1 MKRFFI
7 LASAAI
13 VALASCAK
21 TEVVYN
27 DAPEEIALSTVNMP
41 MTKAFT
47 ANMTVFAYLN
57 GEKYFG
63 NTTFAQN
70 GTYWKA
76 TSAKYWPVSGT
87 LDFLVWAPANANI
100 GSDNA
105 TNLKGISKD
114 TDDQVDLLYGSASG
128 DKDDVKVDV
137 TLNHALSKVQIN
149 VKGDASVFLLGVELL
164 NSTQK
169 ATAVVN
175 FNPTPAIAWT
185 ADATAPKLAS
195 KALYTPADDVN
206 GDALSPSAAKEC
218 PEFYVVPL
226 DADDASIKLT
236 YKMAG
241 SDATLEYTT
250 SSGDLGEWVE
260 GKHYIYNISVGATE
274 IQLNPEVATWGI
286 PEEKTL

>member
-47 ANMTVFAYLN
+47 GNMTVFAYLN
-57 GEKYFG
+57 GVEYFG
-63 NTTFAQN
+63 NTTFAQS

-76 TSAKYWPVSGT
+76 ATAKYWPASGT

-100 GSDNA
+100 DSDNA
-105 TNLKGISKD
+105 TNLNGISKG
-114 TDDQVDLLYGSASG
+114 TNDQIDLLYGSASG
-128 DKDDVKVDV
+128 DKDDEYVNVQLK
-137 TLNHALSKVQIN
+137 HALSMVQIN
-149 VKGDASVFLLGVELL
+149 VAGDPNVSLLGVELL

-169 ATAVVN
+169 ATAVVD
-175 FNPTPAIAWT
+175 FTTPAITWT

-195 KALYTPADDVN
+195 KALYDPTDDVD
-206 GDALSPSAAKEC
+206 GDALSPTAKEC
-218 PEFYVVPL
+218 PAFFVVPL
-226 DADDASIKLT
+226 AGTEASIKLT

-241 SDATLEYTT
+241 SDTPLEYTT
-250 SSGDLGEWVE
+250 PDGALGEWAE
-260 GKHYIYNISVGATE
+260 GKHYIYNISVGANE
-274 IQLNPEVATWGI
+274 IQLNPSVADWGT
-286 PEEKTL
+286 PVQKPL

>member
-7 LASAAI
+7 LATAAI

-47 ANMTVFAYLN
+47 EDMTVFAYLD
-57 GEKYFG
+57 GDAYFG
-63 NTTFAQN
+63 NTTFAQS

-76 TSAKYWPVSGT
+76 ATAKYWPASGT
-87 LDFLVWAPANANI
+87 LDFLVWAPADPNLTST
-100 GSDNA
+100 GA
-105 TNLKGISKD
+105 TNLGGISKD
-114 TDDQVDLLYGSASG
+114 TNDQVDLLYGSASG
-128 DKDDVKVDV
+128 DKDDVAVDV
-137 TLNHALSKVQIN
+137 TLNHALSKVQIK
-149 VKGDASVFLLGVELL
+149 VAGDANVYLLGVELL

-175 FNPTPAIAWT
+175 DFTTPAITWT

-195 KALYTPADDVN
+195 KALYTPTDNVN
-206 GDALSPSAAKEC
+206 GDVLSSTAKEC

-226 DADDASIKLT
+226 EGTAASIKLT

-241 SDATLEYTT
+241 SSATLEYTT
-250 SSGDLGEWVE
+250 PAGALGEWAE

-274 IQLNPEVATWGI
+274 IQLNPIVASWGT
-286 PEEKTL
+286 PEEETL

>member
-7 LASAAI
+7 LATAAI

-47 ANMTVFAYLN
+47 GNMTVFAYLN
-57 GEKYFG
+57 GAEYFG
-63 NTTFAQN
+63 NTTFTQS

-76 TSAKYWPVSGT
+76 TQAKYWPASGT
-87 LDFLVWAPANANI
+87 LDFLVWAPADPNLTSTGAN
-100 GSDNA
+100 
-105 TNLKGISKD
+105 NLTGISKA
-114 TDDQVDLLYGSASG
+114 TEDQIDLLYGSASG
-128 DKDDVKVDV
+128 DKDDEYV
-137 TLNHALSKVQIN
+137 TVELNHALSKVQIN
-149 VKGDASVFLLGVELL
+149 VAGDENVYLLGVELL

-175 FNPTPAIAWT
+175 DFTTPAITWT

-195 KALYTPADDVN
+195 KSLYTPADDDE
-206 GDALSPSAAKEC
+206 GDQLSSTAKEC

-226 DADDASIKLT
+226 AGTDASIKLT

-241 SDATLEYTT
+241 SDTVLEYTT
-250 SSGDLGEWVE
+250 PAGALGEWAE

-274 IQLNPEVATWGI
+274 IQLNPTVASWGT
-286 PEEKTL
+286 PVVTPL